1 MTNYI
6 VEKQDV
12 ATGEWTPVSKFV
24 RQPEYEVTSLDE
36 GKKYKFRVSAVN
48 DYGVS
53 EPLEADR
60 AVTAVDEA
68 GEWDPSLR
76 SRNAGKLRVGEW
88 LEMELLL
95 K

>member
-68 GEWDPSLR
+68 GE
-76 SRNAGKLRVGEW
+76 
-88 LEMELLL
+88 
-95 K
+95 